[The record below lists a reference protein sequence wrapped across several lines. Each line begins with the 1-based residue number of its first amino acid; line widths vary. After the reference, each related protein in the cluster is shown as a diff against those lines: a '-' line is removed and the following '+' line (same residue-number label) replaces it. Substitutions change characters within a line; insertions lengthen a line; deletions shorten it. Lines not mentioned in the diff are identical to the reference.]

1 MRRRFAL
8 PVHLLI
14 MLLLVIL
21 PIYYAAPARAAAPG
35 EELVNSTGVIGNNET
50 HTVTIYSPGPANLR
64 LEISGGAATDKLTL
78 ALLASGGAIV
88 QSWDVRSG
96 EIAWVS
102 AELPAG
108 GALSLHNAGTA
119 PLTYKLTAY
128 ALGVVPNITS
138 STTTW
143 NGIARGNGIHS
154 SIRVNVPAAGR

>member
-1 MRRRFAL
+1 MYRHFTL
-8 PVHLLI
+8 PVHLII

-21 PIYYAAPARAAAPG
+21 PIGYAAPARAAAPG

-78 ALLASGGAIV
+78 ALLASGGATV
-88 QSWDVRSG
+88 QSWDVQSG

-108 GALSLHNAGTA
+108 GALSLHNAGTTA
-119 PLTYKLTAY
+119 LTYKLTAY
-128 ALGVVPNITS
+128 ALGVVRISPAPQQPGTVL
-138 STTTW
+138 
-143 NGIARGNGIHS
+143 
-154 SIRVNVPAAGR
+154 RVVPASIPQFA